1 MEQGKQKV
9 AFWLMPAADA
19 RAVFTSLI
27 NDLAER
33 LDAPV
38 FEPHV
43 TLQGA
48 ELEER
53 RAIEL
58 LGTFAAG
65 SAPLQLHVASVEFSG
80 RYTKTLYVQFR
91 PSAEAAELSN
101 AIARSAGENG
111 YQFDP
116 HLSLLY
122 KTLSDAVKS
131 ELARETK
138 ISLAQVS
145 FDAVQLVRIPRAI
158 ERAEDVRAW
167 RTIAQR
173 PLTGT
178 SR

>member
-9 AFWLMPAADA
+9 AFWLMPAADDK
-19 RAVFTSLI
+19 AVFTSLI

-48 ELEER
+48 ELEEQ

-58 LGTFAAG
+58 LETIRATT
-65 SAPLQLHVASVEFSG
+65 APLQLQVAGLESSEK
-80 RYTKTLYVQFR
+80 YTKTLYVQFQ
-91 PSAEAAELSN
+91 PSPEASSISA
-101 AIARSAGENG
+101 AITRAIGANG
-111 YQFDP
+111 YHFDP

-122 KTLSDAVKS
+122 KSLPQGIRA
-131 ELARETK
+131 ERARETK
-138 ISLAQVS
+138 VSLEQVS
-145 FDAVQLVRIPRAI
+145 FDAVQLVSIPRAI
-158 ERAEDVRAW
+158 EGADDVRAW
-167 RTIAQR
+167 RTIAER
-173 PLTGT
+173 RLTGT